1 MRTALGALPLLT
13 LWVLPLIASLA
24 MALLSGLDAAAWTAL
39 MAHPQVWP
47 GLALSLA
54 TGLAA
59 AALALLCALIIA
71 AGFHALP
78 LRPGL
83 RAVVAAGMALP
94 HLAFATGFG
103 FLIMPSGVLARLLVG
118 GDTPPPWVT
127 TQDPFGIV
135 LLLAL
140 ALKEVPFLL
149 AMIWS
154 ALAEGGLA
162 ARLDGQRRVARSL
175 GHGNGSIWLRV
186 VQPQIM
192 RKLLWPLVIVFSYG
206 ATVIDMALVI
216 GPTQP
221 PTLGVVVW
229 HDLNAG
235 EPSLNARGFAGAMF
249 LTLAVIA
256 TAAVAALGLN
266 AARWLT
272 RPWLSAGPSRLAAPV
287 GVAWAGAS
295 VIGTVFIAALLLLG
309 VFSVAPRWP
318 YPDLWPSAFSPRP
331 WVTLALSSSALWLSL
346 SLGFVAALTA
356 LVLAI
361 LWLETQ
367 TARSDRWLLGL
378 AVLSLAL
385 PPLAVA
391 AGQYQLLLPLG
402 LTGSLAGLFMV
413 HLAPVLAYVM
423 VVLTAP
429 YRGLDPRYMAV
440 ARSLSARRLQ
450 RWWRIKLPL
459 LKGPILTAAAVGF
472 SVSMVQFVGAQ
483 LVAAGRFE
491 TLPIDAVT
499 LASGGNRSLS
509 AAYSLALA
517 LPPLLAFAIA
527 AIAGRPR
534 WR

>member
-1 MRTALGALPLLT
+1 MKTALGALPILA
-13 LWVLPLIASLA
+13 LWALPLIASLA
-24 MALLSGLDAAAWTAL
+24 MVLLSGFDAAAWAAL
-39 MAHPQVWP
+39 KAHPQVWP
-47 GLALSLA
+47 ALALSLA

-59 AALALLCALIIA
+59 TALALLCVLIIA
-71 AGFHALP
+71 AGFYASPLWPRLQAL
-78 LRPGL
+78 
-83 RAVVAAGMALP
+83 AAAGMALP

-103 FLIMPSGVLARLLVG
+103 FLIMPSGILARILVG
-118 GDTPPPWVT
+118 GDTPPLWVT
-127 TQDPFGIV
+127 TQDPWGIA

-154 ALAEGGLA
+154 ALAEGSLA
-162 ARLDGQRRVARSL
+162 ANLDGQRRVALSL
-175 GHGNGSIWLRV
+175 GHGKGSIWLRV

-192 RKLLWPLVIVFSYG
+192 AKLLWPLVIVFSYG
-206 ATVIDMALVI
+206 ATVVDMALVI

-235 EPSLNARGFAGAMF
+235 EPDLNARGLAGAMF

-256 TAAVAALGLN
+256 TAAIAVLCVQAAS
-266 AARWLT
+266 RLT
-272 RPWLSAGPSRLAAPV
+272 RPWLSAGPSRLVTPV
-287 GVAWAGAS
+287 GLALVVVSLIAMM
-295 VIGTVFIAALLLLG
+295 FIAALLLLAA
-309 VFSVAPRWP
+309 FSVAPRWP
-318 YPDLWPSAFSPRP
+318 YPDLWPSMFSAQP
-331 WVTLALSSSALWLSL
+331 WATLALSSSALWLSL
-346 SLGFVAALTA
+346 GLGLASAITA
-356 LVLAI
+356 LVIAV

-367 TARSDRWLLGL
+367 TAKSDRWLLGL

-402 LTGSLAGLFMV
+402 LTGSLAGLFLV

-423 VVLTAP
+423 VVLAAP

-440 ARSLSARRLQ
+440 ARSLSAPGLQ

-472 SVSMVQFVGAQ
+472 SVSMVQFVSAQ
-483 LVAAGRFE
+483 LAAAGRFA

-509 AAYSLALA
+509 AAYALALA

-527 AIAGRPR
+527 AIAGRRR